1 MIENLS
7 NSYDDIET
15 LQDNTFIKKMH
26 DRIDNNIADI
36 RNKLIN
42 NIAIETNKKNKPELR
57 ELLLNEIPVIFD
69 EFVVEF
75 KQSISILSHL
85 SDVENKT
92 NLLTAILYYE
102 KIENQITNELYKVLS
117 ILNNQINSI

>member
-15 LQDNTFIKKMH
+15 LQDNAFIKRMH
-26 DRIDNNIADI
+26 DRIDNNITDI
-36 RNKLIN
+36 RNQLIN

-57 ELLLNEIPVIFD
+57 ELLLNEIPTIFD
-69 EFVVEF
+69 EFVLEF
-75 KQSISILSHL
+75 KQSIAVLNHL

-92 NLLTAILYYE
+92 NLLTAILYYD

-117 ILNNQINSI
+117 ILNNQISSI

>member
-15 LQDNTFIKKMH
+15 LNDNTFIKKMH
-26 DRIDNNIADI
+26 DRIDNNIEDI

-57 ELLLNEIPVIFD
+57 ELLLNEIPTIFD
-69 EFVVEF
+69 EFAVEF
-75 KQSISILSHL
+75 KQSLAVLNHL
-85 SDVENKT
+85 SDVETKT

-117 ILNNQINSI
+117 LLNNQISSI

>member
-7 NSYDDIET
+7 NSYDDIEI
-15 LQDNTFIKKMH
+15 LNDNAFIKKIH

-42 NIAIETNKKNKPELR
+42 NIAIETNKKNKPELK
-57 ELLLNEIPVIFD
+57 ELLLSEIPNIFD
-69 EFVVEF
+69 EFIVEF
-75 KQSISILSHL
+75 KQSIAVLNHL

-117 ILNNQINSI
+117 ILNNQISSI

>member
-15 LQDNTFIKKMH
+15 LKDNAFIKRMH

-36 RNKLIN
+36 RNKLIT

-57 ELLLNEIPVIFD
+57 ELLLNKIPVILD
-69 EFVVEF
+69 EFAIEF
-75 KQSISILSHL
+75 KQSIAVLNHL
-85 SDVENKT
+85 SDVETKT

-117 ILNNQINSI
+117 ILNNQISSI

>member
-15 LQDNTFIKKMH
+15 LNDNAFIKKMH

-36 RNKLIN
+36 RNQLIN

-57 ELLLNEIPVIFD
+57 ELLLNEIPTILD
-69 EFVVEF
+69 EFAVEF
-75 KQSISILSHL
+75 KQSVAVLNHL
-85 SDVENKT
+85 SDVETKT

-117 ILNNQINSI
+117 ILNNQISSI

>member
-15 LQDNTFIKKMH
+15 LNDNAFIKKMH

-36 RNKLIN
+36 RNQLIN

-57 ELLLNEIPVIFD
+57 ELLLNEIPTILD
-69 EFVVEF
+69 EFAVEF
-75 KQSISILSHL
+75 KQSVAVLNHL
-85 SDVENKT
+85 SDVEAKT

-117 ILNNQINSI
+117 ILNNQISSI

>member
-15 LQDNTFIKKMH
+15 LNDNAFIKKMH
-26 DRIDNNIADI
+26 DRIDSNIADI
-36 RNKLIN
+36 RNKLIT

-57 ELLLNEIPVIFD
+57 ELLLNEIPNIFD

-75 KQSISILSHL
+75 KQSVAVLNHL

-117 ILNNQINSI
+117 ILNNQISSI